1 METLRILQ
9 VYEIGPKTGSYSAEG
24 VGSIALEVSK
34 RLARKGHEMWVLT
47 GAAPGAARAE
57 EIDGVHV
64 ERAELAGT
72 MRATWSPTNLKFT
85 RQSFFPLA
93 ALKDLGRFRG
103 FDIYHGHI
111 YSASIAAL
119 ALGRLWG
126 GRVVTMI
133 HGSYYPIWDEIVG
146 SRQQADAYRIAERA
160 LATFLAKRGDAQIHT
175 ANYFARMVR
184 DWGAPPGRLHIVNCG
199 IDADRFS
206 PTARPTWRPRCCQ
219 FMLLSARRLV
229 KKNGLEY
236 LIRSMPEI
244 RRNWGAHLV
253 IAGDGPERKGLEG
266 LAAEIGVKEHVSFLG
281 LLRNEEIPGL
291 LSACDVA
298 IIPSLIE
305 APGLFLLEAMAAA
318 KAVVATGVGSI
329 PEVVD
334 GENGVIVPPRRPREI
349 AEAVSRLLS
358 DAEERT
364 RIGLKAR
371 RTVESDY
378 TIEAMS
384 DSILGIYRAIL

>member
-9 VYEIGPKTGSYSAEG
+9 AYEIGPKTGSYSAEG
-24 VGSIALEVSK
+24 VGSIALEISK
-34 RLARKGHEMWVLT
+34 RLARKGHEMWILT
-47 GAAPGAARAE
+47 GAAPGAARVGDIE
-57 EIDGVHV
+57 GVHV
-64 ERAELAGT
+64 ERVELAGM
-72 MRATWSPTNLKFT
+72 MRSTWSPTNLMFT

-93 ALKDLGRFRG
+93 ALRDAGKFKG

-126 GRVVTMI
+126 GGVVTMI
-133 HGSYYPIWDEIVG
+133 HGSYYPIWDEIAG
-146 SRQQADAYRIAERA
+146 GEMRADALRLAERT
-160 LATFLAKRGDAQIHT
+160 LSTFLAERGDAQIHT
-175 ANYFARMVR
+175 ANYFAQMVR
-184 DWGAPPGRLHIVNCG
+184 SWGAPPQRLHVVNCG

-206 PTARPTWRPRCCQ
+206 PTARPTWRPRCCE

-236 LIRSMPEI
+236 LIRAMPEI
-244 RRNWGAHLV
+244 RKKWRAHLA
-253 IAGDGPERKGLEG
+253 IAGDGPERGSLGE
-266 LAAEIGVKEHVSFLG
+266 LATDIGVREHVSFLG

-305 APGLFLLEAMAAA
+305 APGLFLLEAMATA

-329 PEVVD
+329 PEVLD
-334 GENGVIVPPRRPREI
+334 GGNGVIVPPRNPHEI
-349 AEAVSRLLS
+349 AEAVNGLLS
-358 DAEERT
+358 SSEERA
-364 RIGLKAR
+364 RIGLRAR

-378 TIEAMS
+378 TIDAMA
-384 DSILGIYRAIL
+384 DRVLEIYRSIL